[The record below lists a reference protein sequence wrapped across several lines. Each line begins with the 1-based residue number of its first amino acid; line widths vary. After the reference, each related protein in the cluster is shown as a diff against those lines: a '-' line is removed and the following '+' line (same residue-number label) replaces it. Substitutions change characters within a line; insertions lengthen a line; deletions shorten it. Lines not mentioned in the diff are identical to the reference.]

1 MQVHQRLLAIDVL
14 RGFALLGILVMNIQ
28 AFAMPS
34 AAYLNPTLYGSLDGL
49 DGVAWFVTRL
59 FFDLKFLSLFSLL
72 FGASL
77 VLARDPTNARRRL
90 GWLVVFGLLHGC
102 LLFFGDILFTYGVVG
117 TLVLPARTWSP
128 GRQLKVGLSLIATSA
143 FLGVVLA
150 LLFEDQLGG
159 AFEAASVAREVAAF
173 RGGWWGQ
180 LPVRAELTFTNQV
193 LLSLSSSGWRAA
205 GFMLVGMAA
214 VRARVFEPGF
224 SFHPRSWLLF
234 PASLSLS
241 ALGLGLQWATN
252 FSTRIGLLGQ
262 LLHELGTV
270 GVAGGI
276 GLGIIRLTHR
286 FRDAGWVLAI
296 GRLGRV
302 AFSAYLGQSLVAS
315 LVFGGHG
322 FGQYGA
328 WGRAELLVGPL
339 LLWALQIL
347 IAVSWTR
354 RFRFGPLEALWRG
367 LYSGD
372 FSLGRLSP
380 PTVASPGAE
389 GTTKEPGRDPRD
401 RVW

>member
-90 GWLVVFGLLHGC
+90 GWLVVFGLLHGY

-180 LPVRAELTFTNQV
+180 LPVRAELTFTNRCCSAC
-193 LLSLSSSGWRAA
+193 LRAA
-205 GFMLVGMAA
+205 GEPPGSCWSGWPPS
-214 VRARVFEPGF
+214 EPG
-224 SFHPRSWLLF
+224 SS
-234 PASLSLS
+234 
-241 ALGLGLQWATN
+241 
-252 FSTRIGLLGQ
+252 
-262 LLHELGTV
+262 
-270 GVAGGI
+270 
-276 GLGIIRLTHR
+276 
-286 FRDAGWVLAI
+286 
-296 GRLGRV
+296 
-302 AFSAYLGQSLVAS
+302 
-315 LVFGGHG
+315 
-322 FGQYGA
+322 
-328 WGRAELLVGPL
+328 
-339 LLWALQIL
+339 
-347 IAVSWTR
+347 
-354 RFRFGPLEALWRG
+354 
-367 LYSGD
+367 
-372 FSLGRLSP
+372 
-380 PTVASPGAE
+380 SPGSAFIPAA
-389 GTTKEPGRDPRD
+389 GCSFRPA
-401 RVW
+401 

>member
-1 MQVHQRLLAIDVL
+1 MQVHQRLLSIDVL
-14 RGFALLGILVMNIQ
+14 RGVALLGILVMNIQ

-34 AAYLNPTLYGSLDGL
+34 AAYLNPTLYGSLAGL

-77 VLARDPTNARRRL
+77 VLARDPSTARRRL
-90 GWLVVFGLLHGC
+90 GWLVVFGLLHGY

-128 GRQLKVGLSLIATSA
+128 GRQLRVGLALIATSV
-143 FLGVVLA
+143 FLGVGLA
-150 LLFEDQLGG
+150 LLFEAQLSG
-159 AFEAASVAREVAAF
+159 AFELASVGREVASF
-173 RGGWWGQ
+173 RGPWWEQ

-193 LLSLSSSGWRAA
+193 LLSVSSSGWRAA
-205 GFMLVGMAA
+205 GFMLLGMAA

-224 SFHPRSWLLF
+224 RFDPRGWLLF

-241 ALGLGLQWATN
+241 ALGLGIQWASA
-252 FSTRIGLLGQ
+252 FSTKIGLVGQ

-276 GLGIIRLTHR
+276 GLLVIRLTHR
-286 FRDAGWVLAI
+286 FHDRGWVRAI

-302 AFSAYLGQSLVAS
+302 AFSAYLSQSLIAS

-322 FGQYGA
+322 LGQYGT
-328 WGRAELLVGPL
+328 WGRAELLVAPFV
-339 LLWALQIL
+339 LWAIQIAA
-347 IAVSWTR
+347 AVAWTR

-372 FSLGRLSP
+372 FSLGRPSP
-380 PTVASPGAE
+380 RIVATPGAE
-389 GTTKEPGRDPRD
+389 HEA
-401 RVW
+401 